1 MFAKKNTKGAATQ
14 IDSLIGKGT
23 KIEGNIFFS
32 GGLRVDG
39 EICGKV
45 IAESAPS
52 TLMLSEHGVINGH
65 VEVTYLVVNGSIN
78 GPVRAAEF
86 LELQSKA
93 RVAGDVEYG
102 MIEIQQGAVIEGRLL
117 NQKADNLKTSEDGA
131 RKLEVVKG
139 QKPEDK
145 EPLAQLALE

>member
-1 MFAKKNTKGAATQ
+1 MFAKKNPKGAATQ

-65 VEVTYLVVNGSIN
+65 VDVTYLIANGSIS

-86 LELQSKA
+86 LELQPKA
-93 RVAGDVEYG
+93 RVTGDVEYG

-117 NQKADNLKTSEDGA
+117 NQKVDGSNA
-131 RKLEVVKG
+131 RQTAHNEQKAEAGK
-139 QKPEDK
+139 QKPEDRDR
-145 EPLAQLALE
+145 LTLE